1 MARPHP
7 RVSVTVGDP
16 MPRITLPS
24 VAGTLFDSA
33 DPATSG
39 LARAYWLGEPPA
51 AQLAETLAACETM
64 LHVVAAAP
72 PDGRRRFPSWLLD
85 PRAELARAF
94 GANGPL
100 AILVD
105 AASRVAALLPGPT
118 ADRVA
123 AAASR
128 LYRATLPEIM
138 PAPAP
143 VLSI

>member
-39 LARAYWLGEPPA
+39 LARAYWLGDPPA

-72 PDGRRRFPSWLLD
+72 PDGPRRFPSWLLD
-85 PRAELARAF
+85 LRGELARALCAT
-94 GANGPL
+94 GRPSV
-100 AILVD
+100 LVD
-105 AASRVAALLPGPT
+105 AAGPGG
-118 ADRVA
+118 
-123 AAASR
+123 
-128 LYRATLPEIM
+128 
-138 PAPAP
+138 APAARTSGP
-143 VLSI
+143 H